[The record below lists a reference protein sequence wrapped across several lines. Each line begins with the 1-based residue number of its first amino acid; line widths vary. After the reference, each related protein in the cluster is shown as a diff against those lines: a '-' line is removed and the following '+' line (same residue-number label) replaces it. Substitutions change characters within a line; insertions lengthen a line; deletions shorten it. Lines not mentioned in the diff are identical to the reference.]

1 MTHMPL
7 TPEEGRQAV
16 LLARETLEAHVRG
29 TAPPQ
34 ARSLPGVFA
43 EKRGVFVTLN
53 RLASGAKTL
62 RGCMGYPGPVKPLG
76 EAIRDVTV
84 YASEDPR
91 FPHPVLPEEL
101 DELVV
106 EVSVLTLPE
115 ELKAPKRSGLPSMI
129 RLGVDGVIVSDG
141 LNSGLFLPQ
150 VATEQGWDQ
159 ETYLSEACLKAGL
172 PPAAWLDPGTTVE
185 VFQAEVFGEE
195 EPRGGVARVDPETTK

>member
-1 MTHMPL
+1 MAL
-7 TPEEGRQAV
+7 TLAEGRQAV
-16 LLARETLEAHVRG
+16 LLARETLEAHVKG
-29 TAPPQ
+29 AAPPQ
-34 ARSLPGVFA
+34 ARRLPGVFA

-53 RLASGAKTL
+53 SLESGAKTL
-62 RGCMGYPGPVKPLG
+62 RGCIGYSEPVKPLG

-115 ELKAPKRSGLPSMI
+115 ELKAPKRSELPSRI

-141 LNSGLFLPQ
+141 LSSGLFLPQ

-172 PPAAWLDPGTTVE
+172 SPAAWLDPGTTVE
-185 VFQAEVFGEE
+185 VFQAEIFGEE
-195 EPRGGVARVDPETTK
+195 EPRGEVARMDPETAR